1 MRSRPRG
8 KLCEMQAPARPTMS
22 RCKVRPSALLS
33 PAPIHACA
41 SIAEAAKLQ
50 FAVSAEV
57 DLDEMTFDAERRTY
71 TWPCRCSSQFE
82 IDEAALERGVDLASC
97 FGCSAHI
104 RVLYQTVE

>member
-1 MRSRPRG
+1 MCVP
-8 KLCEMQAPARPTMS
+8 
-22 RCKVRPSALLS
+22 V
-33 PAPIHACA
+33 
-41 SIAEAAKLQ
+41 AEAAKLQ

-57 DLDEMTFDAERRTY
+57 DLDEMTFDAQRRTY

-104 RVLYQTVE
+104 RVLYQTAE